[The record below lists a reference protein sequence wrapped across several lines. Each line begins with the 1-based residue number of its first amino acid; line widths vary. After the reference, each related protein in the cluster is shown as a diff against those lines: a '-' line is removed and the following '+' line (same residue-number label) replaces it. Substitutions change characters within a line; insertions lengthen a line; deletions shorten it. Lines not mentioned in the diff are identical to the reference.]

1 MELTRPD
8 SLITEEVCNNSTPSD
23 STKQCNYKESGCYKE
38 TKALNGGNT
47 DSNND
52 NGKKIMA
59 KIMEIMIRKKT
70 KAILLEKNIFL
81 KYYFFHLFLLINKNF
96 IIS

>member
-1 MELTRPD
+1 MFIPVLHVLNKVNHVYNKLTRPD

-59 KIMEIMIRKKT
+59 KIMEKWFGRK
-70 KAILLEKNIFL
+70 
-81 KYYFFHLFLLINKNF
+81 
-96 IIS
+96 